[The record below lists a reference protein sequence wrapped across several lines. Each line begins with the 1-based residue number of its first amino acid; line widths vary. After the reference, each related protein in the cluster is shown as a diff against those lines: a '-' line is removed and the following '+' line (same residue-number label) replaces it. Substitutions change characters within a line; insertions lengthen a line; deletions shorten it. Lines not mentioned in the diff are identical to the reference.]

1 MKIDG
6 LEWMDWLHKTRQK
19 MEDERKR
26 RGQSEVEWLREAQAR
41 ARADQAGDRPLRD
54 TCRTRLQGWR
64 IAARIEG
71 NERQGAAWNRTSCFG
86 LSGPLSDS
94 AYIVGSLRIRR

>member
-26 RGQSEVEWLREAQAR
+26 NGQSEVEWLKEAGAR
-41 ARADQAGDRPLRD
+41 ARAIKRELTGQEAPVVRDRKADQ
-54 TCRTRLQGWR
+54 
-64 IAARIEG
+64 
-71 NERQGAAWNRTSCFG
+71 
-86 LSGPLSDS
+86 
-94 AYIVGSLRIRR
+94 

>member
-41 ARADQAGDRPLRD
+41 ARAIKRELASCETPVVHDRK
-54 TCRTRLQGWR
+54 
-64 IAARIEG
+64 
-71 NERQGAAWNRTSCFG
+71 TS
-86 LSGPLSDS
+86 D
-94 AYIVGSLRIRR
+94 